1 MQVSWRDRATD
12 PWGDADRVV
21 VSGNGPV
28 FVNVLESQAAY
39 LIIAE
44 YDPADCEHVEV
55 RCRSKC
61 ASHREEILDIERPSV
76 GARCASRPRIKEK

>member
-1 MQVSWRDRATD
+1 MLIAVTQTPAVTVQVSWRDRATE

-28 FVNVLESQAAY
+28 FVNVQESQAAY
-39 LIIAE
+39 IVIAE

-55 RCRSKC
+55 RSQEQVR
-61 ASHREEILDIERPSV
+61 ALTE
-76 GARCASRPRIKEK
+76 G

>member
-1 MQVSWRDRATD
+1 MPWRDRATE

-39 LIIAE
+39 LVIAE

-55 RCRSKC
+55 RWQEQLPYAEQK
-61 ASHREEILDIERPSV
+61 
-76 GARCASRPRIKEK
+76 